1 MSEMK
6 LIMESWRKFEKED
19 NSTLILREVQ
29 QHLEVHSVI
38 QEGFFDNLAQ
48 KIPGGK
54 KALSLALAGMIA
66 ANALAPGIASAAE
79 TYVDDNGVNVEQ
91 AMEVSSDFSEEDANA
106 ALGYLHKYQQD
117 KRQSGGREAVS
128 ANADLAEKLAPIFKY
143 FGDLKKGNSAE
154 SPDEGTTDFIKNKVS
169 NWKQNDEGLY
179 KTFVEAGKDVSVR

>member
-117 KRQSGGREAVS
+117 KRQSGGREALS